1 MSSWGSSMRIYGAI
15 AALSVVTSCGGGGG
29 GNNITV
35 PVAAAIGGGSTAT
48 TPSSGWIEGQYDS
61 ARSLEGFCAN
71 PRADSAYGDRVGSIT
86 DENFWIRSY
95 SNDTYLWYRE
105 LDDIDPGTID
115 STGQYFE
122 LMKTDALTETGNPKD
137 QFHFTYDTE
146 EWELLSQSGI
156 SAGYGWELAFV
167 STSPPRSLVV
177 AFNEPN
183 TAASDNNVSRGAVIV
198 SVDGA
203 AVEDGSADTLNAGL
217 FPSELGESHT
227 FVVRDLGA
235 TETRTVVMESMEITS
250 QPVKNVKTVDHN
262 GTKVG
267 YLTFNSHIA
276 TAEQQLIT
284 AVNQLKQA
292 NIDELVVD
300 LRYNGGGY
308 LDIAAELASM
318 VAGEAASGRIFEE
331 TTFNDKYPS
340 VNPITGRNLA
350 PTYFPSTAAGF
361 SAEEGSPLPKLNMSR
376 VFVLASGGTASAS
389 EAFINGLR
397 GIDVEVILIGAN
409 TRGKPYGFYGIDN
422 CSTTYFTIQFKGSN
436 AKGFGEYSDGFIPV
450 DSDDMSAANV
460 RGCLV
465 EDDLQHALG
474 DPEEARFAAALTFID
489 TGSCPEDSAASSAK
503 SATGGAQK
511 VYGSADGDI
520 QQPGFPGRILRSTR
534 P

>member
-1 MSSWGSSMRIYGAI
+1 MGPQMRFYSAI
-15 AALSVVTSCGGGGG
+15 ATLSILTACGGGGG
-29 GNNITV
+29 SSAPSVFV
-35 PVAAAIGGGSTAT
+35 PVNSGGGSTVVTAA
-48 TPSSGWIEGQYDS
+48 SGWVEGEYDS
-61 ARSLEGFCAN
+61 IGSLEGLCAN
-71 PRADSAYGDRVGSIT
+71 PRPDASFGDRSGSIT

-115 STGQYFE
+115 TTAQYFD
-122 LMKTDALTETGNPKD
+122 LMKTDELTETGNPKD

-156 SAGYGWELAFV
+156 SAGYGWELAFLR
-167 STSPPRSLVV
+167 SSPPRSLVV

-183 TAASDNNVSRGAVIV
+183 TPASDNNIGRGAEIV
-198 SVDGA
+198 SVNGA
-203 AVEDGSADTLNAGL
+203 AIEDGPADVLNAGL
-217 FPSELGESHT
+217 FPEELGESHT
-227 FVVRDLGA
+227 FEVRDLHA
-235 TETRTVVMESMEITS
+235 TETRTVVMQSMEITTE
-250 QPVKNVKTVDHN
+250 PVKNVKTLDHS
-262 GTKVG
+262 GRKVG

-284 AVNQLKQA
+284 AAEQLKAA
-292 NIDELVVD
+292 NIDELVID

-318 VAGEAASGRIFEE
+318 VAGDAASGRIFEE
-331 TTFNDKYPS
+331 ITFNDKYPS

-361 SAEEGSPLPKLNMSR
+361 SAEQGASLPMLNMSR

-397 GIDVEVILIGAN
+397 GIDVEVILIGAS

-436 AKGFGEYSDGFIPV
+436 AKGFGEYSDGFIPA

-465 EDDLQHALG
+465 DDDLQHVLG
-474 DPEEARFAAALTFID
+474 DPEEARFAAALNFMD
-489 TGSCPEDSAASSAK
+489 TGTCPANSTPSSEKSASSGLEKMRA
-503 SATGGAQK
+503 SANN
-511 VYGSADGDI
+511 DL
-520 QQPGFPGRILRSTR
+520 QQPEIPGRILRYTR

>member
-1 MSSWGSSMRIYGAI
+1 MRVYSTLM
-15 AALSVVTSCGGGGG
+15 ALSLVTACGGGGG
-29 GNNITV
+29 G
-35 PVAAAIGGGSTAT
+35 GGSTPVVLAPT
-48 TPSSGWIEGQYDS
+48 GNGGTSPSASASGWVEGQYES
-61 ARSLEGFCAN
+61 IRSLEGLCAM
-71 PRADSAYGDRVGSIT
+71 PRADVSFGDRAGSIT

-105 LDDIDPGTID
+105 LDDIDPGTVD
-115 STGQYFE
+115 STAEYFE

-146 EWELLSQSGI
+146 EWQLLSQSGI

-167 STSPPRSLVV
+167 RTSPPRSLVV
-177 AFNEPN
+177 AYNEPN
-183 TAASDNNVSRGAVIV
+183 TAASDNNIGRGAVIV

-203 AVEDGSADTLNAGL
+203 AVADGSADVLNAGL
-217 FPSELGESHT
+217 FPSDLGESHT
-227 FVVRDLGA
+227 FEVRDLGA
-235 TETRTVVMESMEITS
+235 SETRTVVMESMQIVTE
-250 QPVKNVKTVDHN
+250 PVKNVKTLDHN
-262 GTKVG
+262 GTQVG
-267 YLTFNSHIA
+267 YLTFNTHIA

-284 AVNQLKQA
+284 AAEQLRDA

-318 VAGEAASGRIFEE
+318 VAGDAATGRIFEE

-340 VNPITGRNLA
+340 VNPITGQNLA
-350 PTYFPSTAAGF
+350 PTYFPATAAGF
-361 SAEEGSPLPKLNMSR
+361 SAQQGASLPKLNMSR

-436 AKGFGEYSDGFIPV
+436 AKGFGEYSDGFIPA

-465 EDDLQHALG
+465 EDDLQHVLG
-474 DPEEARFAAALTFID
+474 DPQEARFAAALTFMD
-489 TGSCPEDSAASSAK
+489 TGSCPANTSPSSSKSAAA
-503 SATGGAQK
+503 GAEKIRAYQ
-511 VYGSADGDI
+511 AGDI
-520 QQPGFPGRILRSTR
+520 QRPGMPGRILR
-534 P
+534 

>member
-1 MSSWGSSMRIYGAI
+1 RQMRIYSAI
-15 AALSVVTSCGGGGG
+15 AVLSLLTACGGGGG
-29 GNNITV
+29 NKPAPLVVVGTGGGNNT
-35 PVAAAIGGGSTAT
+35 AA
-48 TPSSGWIEGQYDS
+48 PSGWVEGQYDS
-61 ARSLEGFCAN
+61 YRSLEGFCAN
-71 PRADSAYGDRVGSIT
+71 PRSDGSYGDRVGSIT

-105 LDDIDPGTID
+105 LDDIDPGTVD
-115 STGQYFE
+115 STAEYFD

-167 STSPPRSLVV
+167 RNSPPRSLVV

-183 TAASDNNVSRGAVIV
+183 TAAADNNIGRGAVIV

-203 AVEDGSADTLNAGL
+203 AVADGSADVLNAGL
-217 FPSELGESHT
+217 FPAELGESHT
-227 FVVRDLGA
+227 FEVRDLGA
-235 TETRTVVMESMEITS
+235 SETRTVVMESMEIVTE
-250 QPVKNVKTVDHN
+250 PVKNVKTVDYN

-267 YLTFNSHIA
+267 YLTFNTHIA

-284 AVNQLKQA
+284 AAEQLKAA
-292 NIDELVVD
+292 NIDELVID

-318 VAGEAASGRIFEE
+318 VAGDAATGRIFEE

-340 VNPITGRNLA
+340 VNPITGRSLA

-361 SAEEGSPLPKLNMSR
+361 SAEQGSSLPKLNMSR

-436 AKGFGEYSDGFIPV
+436 AKGFGEYSDGFIPA
-450 DSDDMSAANV
+450 DTDDMSAANV

-465 EDDLQHALG
+465 DDDLQHLLG
-474 DPEEARFAAALTFID
+474 DPDEARFAAALTFME
-489 TGSCPEDSAASSAK
+489 TGSCPANTTPSSAK
-503 SATGGAQK
+503 SAAM
-511 VYGSADGDI
+511 GSEKIRAYQAGDI
-520 QQPGFPGRILRSTR
+520 KQPVIPGRILR
-534 P
+534 